1 MPTRLVASDID
12 GTFLRHDGTPHPRVL
27 ETLGMVRRA
36 GIEVAFVTGRPPRWM
51 SAVVEASGHRGL
63 AVCGNG
69 AILLDLHDEVVIDV
83 DAIPVDRAAE
93 AIQRLRKLDPG
104 VGIALDRSRVGE
116 RLEDTLTGAWF
127 TREER
132 YRTPWEDPGG
142 STVDDILTALHE
154 GPITKLLAA
163 PSLEFI
169 HQDADLWLSATS
181 EVLAGVVEVTH
192 SNSAQA
198 LLEMSADGVTKASG
212 LAKIADRIG
221 ATQDEVMA
229 VGDMPNDLPM
239 LLWAGRSY
247 AMANAHPTVLAA
259 VHKHVAS
266 NDEGGVAEVFL
277 DALAS

>member
-1 MPTRLVASDID
+1 MRTRLVGSDID

-51 SAVVEASGHRGL
+51 TPVVEASGHRGL

-69 AILLDLHDEVVIDV
+69 AILMDLHDEVVLEI
-83 DAIPVDRAAE
+83 DAIPVDQAAE
-93 AIQRLRKLDPG
+93 AVRRLRRLDPG
-104 VGIALDRSRVGE
+104 VGIAVDRSRVGE
-116 RLEDTLTGAWF
+116 RLEDTLSGSWF
-127 TREER
+127 TREQR

-142 STVDDILTALHE
+142 NTVDDIMTVLEH

-163 PSLEFI
+163 PSPDFI
-169 HQDADLWLSATS
+169 HQDADLWLHASD
-181 EVLAGVVEVTH
+181 EVLAGIVEVTH
-192 SNSAQA
+192 SNSDQA

-212 LAKIADRIG
+212 LAKIAARIG
-221 ATQDEVMA
+221 ATADEVMA

-247 AMANAHPTVLAA
+247 AMANAHPRVLAA

-266 NDEGGVAEVFL
+266 NNDGGVAEVFL